1 MPKSINRIAANEANT
16 GFREAMLNTH
26 TTVPDTQH
34 IERKDAECQQ
44 EREHSLV
51 YLCVHSSSL
60 KILIGQILKELKL
73 FTESKSNDT
82 RKPKALLLLHLS
94 ATSKPKT
101 AGI

>member
-44 EREHSLV
+44 ERGHNLV
-51 YLCVHSSSL
+51 YLCVHSSSFENTYRANTE
-60 KILIGQILKELKL
+60 KIKIIH
-73 FTESKSNDT
+73 
-82 RKPKALLLLHLS
+82 RA
-94 ATSKPKT
+94 
-101 AGI
+101 